1 VEFGQ
6 ILEQFLSYL
15 AFEKTLSNNSVQ
27 AYKNDLEKYFSFL
40 KNSKIVSLKQVT
52 DDIIEKFIS
61 NYSSTKKVFLRTTH
75 LKKKDVAKRP
85 EPKSVARV
93 VASVRAFHKF
103 IFEEGYT
110 SVNPAEL
117 IAAPKLP
124 KSLPHAL
131 SIPEVARLI
140 DAANINNSDIEIRD
154 QALLEFMYSTGA
166 RVSEVANLMVSDVD
180 LDLDYIKVFGKGSKM
195 RLVPLGSYAKK
206 AMSNYLINSRPA
218 LSQKIFAKRSNKRSK
233 NKNSSQNLGKDSLD
247 QKVLFL
253 NRRGRPISRQTI
265 WEILQYVGSRAQ
277 IKNISP
283 HTLRHSFASHM
294 LQGGADIRVVQELLG
309 HTNVVTT
316 QIYTYISPET
326 LKEVYITNHP
336 RAF

>member
-1 VEFGQ
+1 MEFEQ

-15 AFEKTLSNNSVQ
+15 SFEKALSVNSVQ
-27 AYKNDLEKYFSFL
+27 AYKNDLKKYFVFL
-40 KNSKIVSLKQVT
+40 KNSKMLSLKNIT
-52 DDIIEKFIS
+52 DSIIEEFVS
-61 NYSSTKKVFLRTTH
+61 NYASTKKVIVRTTH
-75 LKKKDVAKRP
+75 LKKKDTAKSP
-85 EPKSVARV
+85 EAKSVARV

-103 IFEEGYT
+103 AFEEGYT
-110 SVNPAEL
+110 LVNPAEL
-117 IAAPKLP
+117 ITAPKLP

-131 SIPEVARLI
+131 SIPEVEKLI
-140 DAANINNSDIEIRD
+140 NMSNITNTTIEIRD

-166 RVSEVANLMVSDVD
+166 RVSEVVNLTVDDID
-180 LDLDYIKVFGKGSKM
+180 LDCDYIKVFGKGSKM

-206 AMSNYLINSRPA
+206 AMTNYLTNSRSTLLEKANLRKAIGAKPNFYN
-218 LSQKIFAKRSNKRSK
+218 SNNNFSDQKI
-233 NKNSSQNLGKDSLD
+233 
-247 QKVLFL
+247 LFL
-253 NRRGRPISRQTI
+253 NKRGRPISRQTI
-265 WEILQYVGSRAQ
+265 WEILQYVSGRAE
-277 IKNISP
+277 IRNISP